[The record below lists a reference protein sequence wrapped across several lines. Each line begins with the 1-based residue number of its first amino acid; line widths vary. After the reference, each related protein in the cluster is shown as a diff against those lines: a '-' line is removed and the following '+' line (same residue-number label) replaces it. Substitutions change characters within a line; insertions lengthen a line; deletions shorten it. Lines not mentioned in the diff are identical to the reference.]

1 MAQLLALLL
10 TTVLA
15 HSHAEAVPDSRQEGQ
30 ADAFFSAL
38 GAAPVACPDSLSG
51 TDSNFFCATT
61 EQAAPAFRSVV
72 DATAADLR
80 PVSPWASYTDQNDQQ
95 RSYLFRDGFMT
106 VTYFPARGDDLVVV
120 QYAMPHD

>member
-1 MAQLLALLL
+1 MTQLLTLLL

-15 HSHAEAVPDSRQEGQ
+15 QPHAGALPDSRQEGQ

-51 TDSNFFCATT
+51 TDSNFFCAAT
-61 EQAAPAFRSVV
+61 EQAAPAFRSVI

-80 PVSPWASYTDQNDQQ
+80 PVGPWASYTAQNDQQ
-95 RSYLFRDGFMT
+95 RSYLYRDGFMT
-106 VTYFPARGDDLVVV
+106 VTYFPARGDGLVVV
-120 QYAMPHD
+120 QYATPHD

>member
-1 MAQLLALLL
+1 MTQLLTLLL
-10 TTVLA
+10 TTVLT
-15 HSHAEAVPDSRQEGQ
+15 HTHAGVLPDSRQEGQ
-30 ADAFFSAL
+30 ANAFFSAL
-38 GAAPVACPDSLSG
+38 GAAPVTCPDSLAG
-51 TDSNFFCATT
+51 TDSSFFCATT
-61 EQAAPAFRSVV
+61 EQAAPAFRSVI

-80 PVSPWASYTDQNDQQ
+80 PVGPWASYTNQNDQQ